1 MGNEENSWW
10 REKLFPAG
18 YKTVEATHF
27 GGAAN
32 LGFILDF
39 GRQAQVIVKGLC
51 EIILEYPT
59 ITKSSQIIAAVQSN
73 TEFYQ
78 RSSSAILQVH
88 ICKKYKL
95 HFFLKYIYANLYVSS
110 KKNVSSIQSLQ
121 TFKLK
126 YGNKIR

>member
-1 MGNEENSWW
+1 MGNEENPWW

-27 GGAAN
+27 KFWWSCKFGVH
-32 LGFILDF
+32 F
-39 GRQAQVIVKGLC
+39 GRQAQIIIKGLC

-59 ITKSSQIIAAVQSN
+59 KSSQIIAAIQSN
-73 TEFYQ
+73 AEFYQ

-95 HFFLKYIYANLYVSS
+95 HFFLKYSYANLYVSS
-110 KKNVSSIQSLQ
+110 KTNVSSIH
-121 TFKLK
+121 
-126 YGNKIR
+126 